1 MSTDDM
7 VPPYSSD
14 RDDND
19 NMKTD
24 GQDDTTPVF
33 VWGTNISV
41 QEVNGTIL
49 RFLHHFRDTRSASES
64 TDAVDLM
71 SEVITLNKTHH
82 IEARAM
88 HNVF

>member
-1 MSTDDM
+1 M

-19 NMKTD
+19 HMETD

-41 QEVNGTIL
+41 QEVNGAIL
-49 RFLHHFRDTRSASES
+49 RFLRHFRDTCSASVS
-64 TDAVDLM
+64 TDAADLI

-82 IEARAM
+82 INACVM
-88 HNVF
+88 HNVVW